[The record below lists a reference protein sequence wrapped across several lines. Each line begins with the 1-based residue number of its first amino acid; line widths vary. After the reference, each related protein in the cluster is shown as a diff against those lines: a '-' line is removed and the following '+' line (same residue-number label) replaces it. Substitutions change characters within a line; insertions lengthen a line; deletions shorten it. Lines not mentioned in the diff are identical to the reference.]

1 MLRDFLDDILAFI
14 DSESLTDDEFDAV
27 ENVALE
33 DYSLVTYNALK
44 GLLEDRE
51 SVSTQVEKL
60 TYFFKAKG
68 LDVDDSATALSNIF
82 IGGAL

>member
-1 MLRDFLDDILAFI
+1 MLRDFLDNILAFI